1 MIKYRTM
8 KPEDIGEGLKL
19 CRKAKWNQLEADW
32 QIFLRHSPGACRV
45 AIFEGQIVGTVTT
58 IRYGHSFSWIGMV
71 LVDPDFRRMGIGQ
84 QLLQE
89 ALHILEA
96 EETVKLDATPQGREV
111 YLKLNFVD
119 EYHLTRMNLIAAEDL
134 FYPTTARAIQKE
146 DLPGLIEFDS
156 KIFGADRSSLL
167 QWMWEKAPE
176 FAFFIEEGNDIKGY
190 SMGRYGHDFMH
201 IGPVIAQNIGIAQD
215 LLIAALNKCA
225 GASVIL
231 DVLHFER
238 EWMAW
243 LKEIGFT
250 EQRNFIRMFRGTN
263 RFKGVPENQFAIIG
277 PEFG

>member
-8 KPEDIGEGLKL
+8 HADDIPEGLKL
-19 CRKAKWNQLEADW
+19 CRKAKWNQLESDW
-32 QIFLRHSPGACRV
+32 QIFLQHSPGACMV
-45 AIFEGQIVGTVTT
+45 ATFHDQIVGTVTT

-71 LVDPDFRRMGIGQ
+71 LVDPDFRRQGIGQ

-89 ALHILEA
+89 ALQLLQA
-96 EETVKLDATPQGREV
+96 EETVKLDATPAGREV

-119 EYHLTRMNLIAAEDL
+119 EYPLTRMNRMLTEEIFHSAG
-134 FYPTTARAIQKE
+134 ARAIQKD
-146 DLPGLIEFDS
+146 DLPRLVEFDS
-156 KIFGADRSSLL
+156 RIFGANRSSLL
-167 QWMWEKAPE
+167 QWMWETAPG
-176 FAFFIEEGNDIKGY
+176 FAFMIEEENEIKGY
-190 SMGRYGHDFMH
+190 CMGRYGHDFIH
-201 IGPVIAQNIGIAQD
+201 IGPVIALNISIAQD

-225 GASVIL
+225 GSPVII
-231 DVLHFER
+231 DVLHFEP

-243 LKEIGFT
+243 LKDIGFT

>member
-8 KPEDIGEGLKL
+8 TADDIPDGLRL
-19 CRKAKWNQLEADW
+19 CRKAKWNQMEPDW
-32 QIFLRHSPGACRV
+32 QIFLQNSPGACMV
-45 AIFEGQIVGTVTT
+45 ATFQDQIVGTVTT

-71 LVDPDFRRMGIGQ
+71 LVDPVFRRQGIGQ

-89 ALHILEA
+89 ALQLLQA
-96 EETVKLDATPQGREV
+96 EETVKLDATPAGREV

-119 EYHLTRMNLIAAEDL
+119 EYPLTRMNLMLTEAIPN
-134 FYPTTARAIQKE
+134 YIRARAILKE
-146 DLPGLIEFDS
+146 DFPRLIEFDRN
-156 KIFGADRSSLL
+156 IFGADRASLL

-176 FAFFIEEGNDIKGY
+176 FAFLIEEGNEIKGY
-190 SMGRYGHDFMH
+190 SMGRYGHDFIH
-201 IGPVIAQNIGIAQD
+201 IGPIIAQNIVIAQD
-215 LLIAALNKCA
+215 LLIPALNKCA
-225 GASVIL
+225 GSPLIL
-231 DVLHFER
+231 DVLHFEP
-238 EWMAW
+238 EWMVW

>member
-1 MIKYRTM
+1 MIKYRIM
-8 KPEDIGEGLKL
+8 NPADIAGGLKL
-19 CRKAKWNQLEADW
+19 CRKAKWNQLESDW
-32 QIFLRHSPGACRV
+32 QIFLQHSPGACLV
-45 AIFEGQIVGTVTT
+45 AIFEDQIVGTVTT

-71 LVDPDFRRMGIGQ
+71 LVDPDFRRKGIGQ

-89 ALHILEA
+89 ALQLLQA

-119 EYHLTRMNLIAAEDL
+119 EYPLTRMSRVRTEEI
-134 FYPTTARAIQKE
+134 PHSTRGRAIQKG
-146 DLPGLIEFDS
+146 DLPRLIEFDR

-167 QWMWEKAPE
+167 QWMSEKAPG
-176 FAFFIEEGNDIKGY
+176 FAFLIEEGVEIKGY
-190 SMGRYGHDFMH
+190 AMGRYGHDFIH
-201 IGPVIAQNIGIAQD
+201 IGPIIAQNIGIAQD

-225 GASVIL
+225 GRPVIL
-231 DVLHFER
+231 DVLNVEP
-238 EWMAW
+238 EWIAW